1 MRFEYNTVWKDKMS
15 MIIIKEGKN
24 ITMNLTDLLFWNVD
38 TQTDFISPDGKLY
51 VQDAELLKPKWEKIT
66 QLAKAHSIRV
76 VNTADYHYP
85 NSVELSSN
93 PNFINTFPPHCMAN
107 TKGTE
112 YITETNPE
120 NPVIFDWNKNHKD
133 YTELLKANRNII
145 IRKDA
150 FDVFKG
156 NQLTESILKLLSP
169 KIVVVYGVTTNV
181 CVNDAIVGLSD
192 KVEKVYV
199 IEDAIK
205 ELPNI
210 PLPFD
215 NWKKLG
221 VKMIQLID
229 LVEMLEIAT
238 ETEN

>member
-1 MRFEYNTVWKDKMS
+1 M
-15 MIIIKEGKN
+15 
-24 ITMNLTDLLFWNVD
+24 
-38 TQTDFISPDGKLY
+38 
-51 VQDAELLKPKWEKIT
+51 
-66 QLAKAHSIRV
+66 
-76 VNTADYHYP
+76 
-85 NSVELSSN
+85 
-93 PNFINTFPPHCMAN
+93 
-107 TKGTE
+107 
-112 YITETNPE
+112 
-120 NPVIFDWNKNHKD
+120 
-133 YTELLKANRNII
+133 
-145 IRKDA
+145 
-150 FDVFKG
+150 
-156 NQLTESILKLLSP
+156 
-169 KIVVVYGVTTNV
+169 VVYGVTTNV